1 MNVKRERFEEARR
14 FDRVRKVKRNISHQV
29 RLANISLQFEEKKKI
44 AFCFKSEEYFWKPF
58 FTNYSSP
65 SVIATFSLS
74 LLSKAVVFIR
84 LHPEFQRRFG
94 KGVAVDHRFIH
105 KTIKV
110 RRRGFIREVL
120 C

>member
-1 MNVKRERFEEARR
+1 MNVKHERFEEARR

-29 RLANISLQFEEKKKI
+29 RLANILLQFEEKKI

-105 KTIKV
+105 KTIEV
-110 RRRGFIREVL
+110 RRRGIIREVL